1 MTRQQKV
8 RVIISD
14 QVQVATYLQVVFLS
28 PLLTLLQTLH
38 HQLLCILTLQISR
51 SFLLSSRLLCRPIL
65 MQHNQIVTLF
75 RIEILQVVEVDDEY
89 GQRLVEKR
97 LDVIPKLV
105 LVIPACRCTMGARA
119 HPRQKVNIEAHSD
132 KEAKLKK
139 ELHG

>member
-8 RVIISD
+8 RVIIRD

-89 GQRLVEKR
+89 GQCFVEKR